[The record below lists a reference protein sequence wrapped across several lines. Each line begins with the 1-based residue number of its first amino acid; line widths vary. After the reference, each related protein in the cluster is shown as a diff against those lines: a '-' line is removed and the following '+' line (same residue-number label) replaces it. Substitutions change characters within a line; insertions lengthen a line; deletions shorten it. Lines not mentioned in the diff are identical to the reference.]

1 MKKILLKNE
10 SVYTDTVKHVKIDR
24 VFLKEDLLFSSLIIQ
39 DRVDPRSLRPGYHDF
54 KIKGSQ
60 ALTWLMDYVRDHF
73 RLQTNNMLLTHT
85 MWGNLLLPREHT
97 IKRNHALDKDP
108 PDYIMLYGIDVE
120 KGSSDL
126 IIEYDREVNYK
137 NNLIRLPLNDNVFHL
152 FPASLNYY
160 ISMNKGNQINCFLTV
175 GCELG

>member
-1 MKKILLKNE
+1 MKRILLKHE
-10 SVYTDTVKHVKIDR
+10 SVYTDTVKHVTIDR

-39 DRVDPRSLRPGYHDF
+39 DRMDQRPARPGYHDF

-73 RLQTNNMLLTHT
+73 RLQTSNMLLTHT
-85 MWGNLLLPREHT
+85 IWGNILLPREHT
-97 IKRNHALDKDP
+97 IKRNHQFDRDP

-120 KGSSDL
+120 DKSSEL

-137 NNLIRLPLNDNVFHL
+137 NNLMRFPLKDNVFHL
-152 FPASLNYY
+152 FPAHLNYY

-175 GCELG
+175 GCKL